1 MYNSNLL
8 FLVFFWLYF
17 IAPSFVI
24 NYLFY
29 VRVQP
34 ELVLIPTGRI
44 LSVKWETIYPKAL
57 CIRSKLI
64 RQREPFLIDVFFMHF
79 DHMICGTD
87 KERRYHGPIL
97 VLTLICSYSGC
108 SRRGVIITAISW
120 QRGDPRSQEDNTCL
134 SSRQRLTWSI
144 RVRPEDCQ
152 ASAYR

>member
-17 IAPSFVI
+17 IASSFVI

-87 KERRYHGPIL
+87 KDRRYHGPIL
-97 VLTLICSYSGC
+97 VLDNPDMLVQWAQQKEGYHHSHKL
-108 SRRGVIITAISW
+108 TA
-120 QRGDPRSQEDNTCL
+120 RRSQI
-134 SSRQRLTWSI
+134 SGR
-144 RVRPEDCQ
+144 
-152 ASAYR
+152 